1 MMETPTL
8 PPLTILVVD
17 DEPGFAKVLAALLSR
32 EGHIVETADNGRVA
46 LGQVRARQY
55 DLILCALRLP
65 DLDGPAL
72 YQLLQTEAPD
82 MRQRVIFLT
91 GDTLNPIS
99 LAFLEKQH
107 LLWLPKPC
115 SAAQVRD
122 VMQQALRHADSRL
135 VPRRT
140 DC

>member
-1 MMETPTL
+1 METPLL
-8 PPLTILVVD
+8 PQLTILVVE
-17 DEPGFAKVLAALLSR
+17 DEPGFAKALSVLLSR
-32 EGHIVETADNGRVA
+32 DGHTVATAENGRVA
-46 LGQVRARQY
+46 LVQVHERRY
-55 DLILCALRLP
+55 DLILCDLRLP
-65 DLDGPAL
+65 ELDGPDL
-72 YQLLQTEAPD
+72 YQQLKTEAPD
-82 MRQRVIFLT
+82 MHHRVIFLT

-115 SAAQVRD
+115 NAAQVRD